1 MTRRSRRFS
10 ASIGCFCSNRFG
22 NNGNFYIVH
31 EVEVNLNFLRPLAA
45 GLVRRKDND
54 LLDILVDDSLCQFFH
69 VHIFVCQ
76 SDKGVQALIHFFPLF
91 HPFLDIAELGLSVQA
106 AKNLYTGK
114 VNAEVVNRLLEN
126 KNFAAMTNMI
136 AHYFDDTLAAGY
148 AAQNQMYATLSAL
161 LMGEAKQHPEDREAI
176 TETAK
181 TVSVSRMPMYQADL
195 TAIQNTFLNM
205 LKEIKKEIGSNV
217 SDAQSMSKEA
227 AQQMYAE
234 LTKGQDVTKLNVTPE
249 MVAEAITGSVSG
261 MDGVAPEALK
271 QFNQALIGLLTV
283 KPTEDEHDGS

>member
-1 MTRRSRRFS
+1 MDQVYLPGKIRDRIQDLMKTRKVTQ
-10 ASIGCFCSNRFG
+10 AELAAKIGCSESALSRFISG
-22 NNGNFYIVH
+22 KTDKLGDESIIRIARAF
-31 EVEVNLNFLRPLAA
+31 EVSTDFLL
-45 GLVRRKDND
+45 GVT
-54 LLDILVDDSLCQFFH
+54 DIPDRMNY
-69 VHIFVCQ
+69 
-76 SDKGVQALIHFFPLF
+76 
-91 HPFLDIAELGLSVQA
+91 DIAELGLSVQA

-176 TETAK
+176 TEAAK

-195 TAIQNTFLNM
+195 TAIQNTFMNV

-217 SDAQSMSKEA
+217 SDAQAMSKEA
-227 AQQMYAE
+227 AQHMYAE
-234 LTKGQDVTKLNVTPE
+234 LTKGQDVTKPNITPE

-261 MDGVAPEALK
+261 MEGVDPEALK

>member
-1 MTRRSRRFS
+1 MERKYLS
-10 ASIGCFCSNRFG
+10 G
-22 NNGNFYIVH
+22 NIR
-31 EVEVNLNFLRPLAA
+31 ERLQDLMKERKITQSELAA
-45 GLVRRKDND
+45 KIGMDVSTLSRFISNATGKLGDENIKKIAKEFEVSTDF
-54 LLDILVDDSLCQFFH
+54 LLGVTDIPDRMNY
-69 VHIFVCQ
+69 
-76 SDKGVQALIHFFPLF
+76 
-91 HPFLDIAELGLSVQA
+91 DIAELGLSVQA

-176 TETAK
+176 TEAAK

-195 TAIQNTFLNM
+195 TAIQNTFMNV

-217 SDAQSMSKEA
+217 SDAQH
-227 AQQMYAE
+227 MYAE
-234 LTKGQDVTKLNVTPE
+234 LTKGQDVTKPNITPE

-261 MDGVAPEALK
+261 MEGVDPEALK